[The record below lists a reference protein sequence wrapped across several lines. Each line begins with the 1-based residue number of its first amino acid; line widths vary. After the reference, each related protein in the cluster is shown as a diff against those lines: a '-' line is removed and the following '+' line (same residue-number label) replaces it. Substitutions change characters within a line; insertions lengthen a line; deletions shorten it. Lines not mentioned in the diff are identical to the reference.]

1 MNKLISLL
9 LGVMLL
15 FLSCA
20 HSQKSGSGN
29 PDEWRKARQRYEAG
43 QRGGP

>member
-1 MNKLISLL
+1 MKKLISLMV
-9 LGVMLL
+9 GVILL

-20 HSQKSGSGN
+20 HSQKSGSDN
-29 PDEWRKARQRYEAG
+29 PDEWRKARQRYEWG